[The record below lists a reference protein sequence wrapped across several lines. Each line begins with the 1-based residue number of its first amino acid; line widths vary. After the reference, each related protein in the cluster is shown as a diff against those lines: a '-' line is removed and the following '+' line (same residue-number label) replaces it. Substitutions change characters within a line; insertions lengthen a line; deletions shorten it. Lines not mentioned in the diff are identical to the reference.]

1 MLGLLKKRSKP
12 NVPQTNGAKSKGRRA
27 VALVASKTER
37 PVRPKL
43 DPAILV
49 RVNTF
54 FVVDI
59 ITSMRKKTNGRYMSM
74 CFLKFWESRPKHTI
88 EYPKKEGAK
97 NLAYRPQHSENHK
110 RTSLD
115 GFNLERPGS
124 TAECSLKHLVLD
136 NLGRGGRRSML
147 VQGQLQAQV
156 EPRVGPLEGFE
167 QHTLVVP

>member
-1 MLGLLKKRSKP
+1 MKENEREVYEYVFFEVLGIKAETYHRIS
-12 NVPQTNGAKSKGRRA
+12 QKGRREKSCISHA
-27 VALVASKTER
+27 
-37 PVRPKL
+37 
-43 DPAILV
+43 
-49 RVNTF
+49 
-54 FVVDI
+54 
-59 ITSMRKKTNGRYMSM
+59 
-74 CFLKFWESRPKHTI
+74 
-88 EYPKKEGAK
+88 
-97 NLAYRPQHSENHK
+97 HSENHK

-156 EPRVGPLEGFE
+156 ELRVGPLEGFE